1 MAWLKNFKTKRAIPA
16 SQLKWADDDADTTSV
31 ADHITS
37 LESQSID
44 RSAIVNI
51 VYPVGSIYMSVN
63 NTSPATLFGGTWV
76 QMKNQ
81 FLIGAGGTYSL
92 GSTGGEATHRLTIAE
107 MPSHN
112 HLATSSGKV
121 VNISSGSGYTIPVAN
136 DYGSTSSIYTGSTGG
151 GGAHNNMPPYIAVN
165 IWKRTA

>member
-1 MAWLKNFKTKRAIPA
+1 MAWLKNFKTKTAIPA
-16 SQLKWADDDADTTSV
+16 SQLKWTADDSDTTSV
-31 ADHITS
+31 ADHITA

-63 NTSPATLFGGTWV
+63 NTSPATLFGGTWAK
-76 QMKNQ
+76 MESR
-81 FLIGAGGTYSL
+81 FLIGASSTYAL
-92 GSTGGEATHRLTIAE
+92 GSTGGEATHRLTISE
-107 MPSHN
+107 IPSHS

-121 VNISSGSGYTIPVAN
+121 VNISSGSGYTVAVAN
-136 DYGSTSSIYTGSTGG
+136 DYGSSSSIYTGREGS

-165 IWKRTA
+165 MWKRTA